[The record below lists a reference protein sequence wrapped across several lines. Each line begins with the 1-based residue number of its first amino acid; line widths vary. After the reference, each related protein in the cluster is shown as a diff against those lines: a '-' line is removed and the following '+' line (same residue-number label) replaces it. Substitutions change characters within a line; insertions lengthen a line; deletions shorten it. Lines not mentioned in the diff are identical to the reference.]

1 MSGQRTARMFY
12 QHSNANIKNHHDIYY
27 YENLHFAKH
36 MHHDYELVTL
46 LSGELEIWLDTR
58 SFVMKAPGC
67 ALVLSDQ
74 MHAYRCIAPSASVV
88 HVFSG
93 DVVADLHQKLA
104 GQTGISPV
112 FFCSDSVRDFYL
124 DTLTVRRDFGDY
136 TLKGCLYL
144 IMEEYLRSVT
154 LQPRKTTQTDLL
166 ASIFAYVSAHYTEPI
181 TLDDV
186 AKECGYNAHY
196 LSRIFSAA
204 VGIHF
209 RRFVNSYR
217 LDHARTLLQQEGVSV
232 TEAALASGFG
242 SVRSFNRAFA
252 EEYSH
257 TPREHTFRDEY
268 EEDRVRICMY
278 DSLKKRE

>member
-1 MSGQRTARMFY
+1 MFY

-27 YENLHFAKH
+27 YENLAFAKH
-36 MHHDYELVTL
+36 MHHDYELVTM
-46 LSGELEIWLDTR
+46 LSGETEIWVDGQ
-58 SFVMKAPGC
+58 SFVLTAPDC

-93 DVVADLHQKLA
+93 DAVSSFHHRLA
-104 GQTGISPV
+104 GQTGGSPV
-112 FFCSDSVRDFYL
+112 FSCPEEIRNFYL
-124 DTLTVRRDFGDY
+124 DTLTVRRDFGEY

-144 IMEEYLRSVT
+144 IMEQYLRSAL
-154 LQPRKTTQTDLL
+154 LQPRKTSQTDLL
-166 ASIFAYVSAHYTEPI
+166 ACIFAYVSTHYSEPI
-181 TLDDV
+181 TLDDI

-217 LDHARTLLQQEGVSV
+217 LDHARMLLQEGAGV

-242 SVRSFNRAFA
+242 SVRSFNRAFS

-257 TPREHTFRDEY
+257 IPREHTFRDEY
-268 EEDRVRICMY
+268 EEDRVRILIY
-278 DSLKKRE
+278 DSLKKRG